1 MNKVF
6 KTYIIFSLTLLISAL
21 VCGVLAAWS
30 FLYPENYKY
39 ILPFQQLR
47 PFHVSS
53 AVFWILTGAT
63 GSIFCFTAP
72 LLKKKEEIFASI
84 FMTIWMIAIVIVF
97 ICYSFGLYGGRE
109 YWEYPPAINIIL
121 LLGWLF
127 LIRHYWLFW
136 KVNTD
141 RKSVYIWMWLTGIV
155 FFLFTFIE
163 QNLWNIDWFRATF
176 LKEMTVQWKS
186 NGSMVG
192 AWNQMIYGTSI
203 YLMVQISGNKE
214 IATSKWAYGSY
225 FLGLTNLIFN
235 WGHHIYNIPTAN
247 WERTVA
253 YSISMTE
260 WIFVIGIIQNFK
272 AKLFGDNKHKH
283 LLPYRFLI
291 AAEVWVS
298 LNLLLALMM
307 SIPAVNR
314 YTHGTHITVAHA
326 MGTTIG
332 INTMLLLASFSFF
345 TKNESYNGLTRVAFR
360 LTQLSL
366 FIFWTGLIV
375 AGILKGYL
383 LVEKQVS
390 FIDSFA
396 ATLPWLSVVFYAGI
410 ALTISFV
417 VIIRQLFKKVNYQ
430 NEDI

>member
-6 KTYIIFSLTLLISAL
+6 KIYIIFSLTLLISAL

-30 FLYPENYKY
+30 FQYPENYKY
-39 ILPFQQLR
+39 VLPFQQLR

-63 GSIFCFTAP
+63 SSIYCFTAYS
-72 LLKKKEEIFASI
+72 LKKKEEIYASI
-84 FMTIWMIAIVIVF
+84 FMILWMLAIIIVF
-97 ICYSFGLYGGRE
+97 ICYSLGKFGGRE
-109 YWEYPPAINIIL
+109 YWEYPPSINIIL
-121 LLGWLF
+121 LAGWVF
-127 LIRHYWLFW
+127 FIRHFWLFW

-141 RKSVYIWMWLTGIV
+141 KTSVYIWMWLTGIV

-163 QNLWNIDWFRATF
+163 QNLWNIDWFRTSF

-203 YLMVQISGNKE
+203 YLMVKISGNKS

-247 WERTVA
+247 WERTIA

-272 AKLFGDNKHKH
+272 SKLFGEDKLKH

-298 LNLLLALMM
+298 LNLLLALLM
-307 SIPAVNR
+307 SIPAINR

-332 INTMLLLASFSFF
+332 INTMILMASFSYF
-345 TKNESYNGLTRVAFR
+345 TKNEAYGGVTRTAFR
-360 LTQLSL
+360 FTQLSL
-366 FIFWTGLIV
+366 FIFWVGLIA

-383 LVEKQVS
+383 LVEKKES
-390 FIDSFA
+390 FSEAFA
-396 ATLPWLSVVFYAGI
+396 AAIPYLKVVLYAGI
-410 ALTISFV
+410 VLTISLIF
-417 VIIRQLFKKVNYQ
+417 IIRQLFRKVNYLQ
-430 NEDI
+430 STN

>member
-1 MNKVF
+1 MNKIF
-6 KTYIIFSLTLLISAL
+6 KTYFTFSLLLLLAAL
-21 VCGVLAAWS
+21 VFGVIAAWS
-30 FLYPENYKY
+30 FLYPEQYKE

-53 AVFWILTGAT
+53 AIFWILTGAT
-63 GSIFCFTAP
+63 ASIICFTSP
-72 LLKKKEEIFASI
+72 YIQKKEQLFSSV
-84 FMTIWMIAIVIVF
+84 FMSIWMAAIIIVF
-97 ICYSFGLYGGRE
+97 VCYSFNKFGGRE
-109 YWEYPPAINIIL
+109 YWEFPPAINIL
-121 LLGWLF
+121 FLTGWLF
-127 LIRHYWLFW
+127 FIRHFWLFW

-141 RKSVYIWMWLTGIV
+141 RTSVYIWMWLTGIL

-203 YLMVQISGNKE
+203 YLMVKISGNKS

-247 WERTVA
+247 WQRTIA

-272 AKLFGDNKHKH
+272 TKMFGNQQHKH
-283 LLPYRFLI
+283 LLPYRFLL
-291 AAEVWVS
+291 AAEVWVA
-298 LNLLLALMM
+298 LNLLLALFM
-307 SIPAVNR
+307 SIPAINR

-332 INTMLLLASFSFF
+332 INTMILLASFSYF
-345 TKNESYNGLTRVAFR
+345 TGNESYGGIIRNAFR

-375 AGILKGYL
+375 AGVIKGYL
-383 LVEKQVS
+383 LVEKHTV
-390 FIDSFA
+390 FNEAFE
-396 ATLPWLSVVFYAGI
+396 ATIPYIKVVCYAGI
-410 ALTISFV
+410 LLTVSL
-417 VIIRQLFKKVNYQ
+417 VIIIKHLFKKVNYT
-430 NEDI
+430 NNII